1 MTAEAPRRRASE
13 GVYDR
18 LRELVVENRLPP
30 DERISIDAVAREL
43 GVSQTPVREAIRQL
57 EGDRLVVRVPGKGY
71 QTTPLLDRDGLRDLF
86 EFRLLVEVW
95 AARAAAVNRL
105 SNPAPMMR
113 AELDRIT
120 SQHGPPLDLP
130 RQLVTH
136 DTRFHQLILAAAGN
150 RVIQH
155 AHEQT
160 HTHLHTFRLYS
171 AETDGSVTLAEHNAI
186 CAAIEACDPDA
197 AEAAMRVHL
206 IAAYAR
212 FSRYFDDADT
222 PPLTEGRIGR
232 LF

>member
-1 MTAEAPRRRASE
+1 MAADLPRRRASE

-18 LRELVVENRLPP
+18 LRELVLENRLPP

-71 QTTPLLDRDGLRDLF
+71 QTTPLLDREGLRDLF

-120 SQHGPPLDLP
+120 ADRIEGADIP
-130 RQLVTH
+130 RRLVTH
-136 DTRFHQLILAAAGN
+136 DTRFHQLILSAAGN
-150 RVIQH
+150 TVIEH

-171 AETDGSVTLAEHNAI
+171 ADADGSLTLAEHSAI
-186 CAAIEACDPDA
+186 CAAIEACDPDT
-197 AEAAMRVHL
+197 AEAAMRAHL
-206 IAAYAR
+206 IRAYAR
-212 FSRYFDDADT
+212 FSQYFEAEM
-222 PPLTEGRIGR
+222 PPLSEGRIGR

>member
-1 MTAEAPRRRASE
+1 MTADAPRRRASE

-18 LRELVVENRLPP
+18 LRELVLENRLPP

-105 SNPAPMMR
+105 SNPASTLL
-113 AELDRIT
+113 AELDRIGAERGDT
-120 SQHGPPLDLP
+120 ADIP
-130 RQLVTH
+130 RQLVNH
-136 DTRFHQLILAAAGN
+136 DTRFHHLILAASGN
-150 RVIQH
+150 TVMQH

-160 HTHLHTFRLYS
+160 H
-171 AETDGSVTLAEHNAI
+171 
-186 CAAIEACDPDA
+186 
-197 AEAAMRVHL
+197 
-206 IAAYAR
+206 
-212 FSRYFDDADT
+212 
-222 PPLTEGRIGR
+222 
-232 LF
+232 